1 MKHFS
6 LALIFAFAVALFACS
21 SDSGETEET
30 FTVYTYTGT
39 YQESCQNMSMLFVGD
54 GQDGFQDFGG
64 YDSWDKFEKM
74 RDTYGAQ
81 MGLKTHSWTKS
92 EVKAHLLG
100 WGFSQEKA
108 QTRTEELFGVE
119 HGICYARRGDLV
131 DYLVK

>member
-1 MKHFS
+1 MKHFF
-6 LALIFAFAVALFACS
+6 LALIFAFAVVLFACS

-81 MGLKTHSWTKS
+81 MGLKTHS
-92 EVKAHLLG
+92 
-100 WGFSQEKA
+100 
-108 QTRTEELFGVE
+108 
-119 HGICYARRGDLV
+119 
-131 DYLVK
+131 